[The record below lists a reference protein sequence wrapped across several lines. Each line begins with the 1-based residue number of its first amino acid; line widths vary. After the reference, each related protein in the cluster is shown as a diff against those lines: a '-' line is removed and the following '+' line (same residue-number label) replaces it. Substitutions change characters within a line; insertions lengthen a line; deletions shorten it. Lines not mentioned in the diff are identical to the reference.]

1 MKCSVCGA
9 EIKEGALYCDVCGAA
24 VQIVPDYSPL
34 DEVLTAHVR
43 GEIEGRVNRPQPNET
58 GKKSGS
64 HNGNTSGKHKHK
76 KRKKN
81 KKKKMLIILGILL
94 AVIVIGLIVFRS
106 SYAGLVQRGNNAI
119 EDKRYNA
126 AYKYFQE
133 ASEKSPEKPEA
144 YAGMAKVL
152 TIQDQL
158 NEAEN
163 IFITQLAQQQKN
175 AKIYRAA
182 AEFYV
187 ETKQTE
193 KIPIMLD
200 NCEEESVLSE
210 MSDYLVEVPM
220 FSLEDGTYEEVQTLE
235 LSSNEGY
242 TVYYT
247 LDETEPSVENGTKY
261 GTEIKLDEKEWVV
274 KAICVNDKGIP
285 SLTETKKINV
295 ELPIADPPIVSPSS
309 GLYEENM
316 EITIQ
321 VPDGFTAYYVFGSTE
336 PTKDNWTAY
345 DGPISMPEGNK
356 IFSAV
361 LMEDSTGK
369 ISAATVRNYDLKIG
383 A

>member
-321 VPDGFTAYYVFGSTE
+321 VADGFTAYYVFGSTE

-383 A
+383 S

>member
-9 EIKEGALYCDVCGAA
+9 EIKEGALYCDVCGAT

-94 AVIVIGLIVFRS
+94 VVIVIGLVVFRS

-126 AYKYFQE
+126 AYKYFQK

-193 KIPIMLD
+193 KIPIMFD

-220 FSLEDGTYEEVQTLE
+220 FSLEEGTYEEVQTLE

-242 TVYYT
+242 SVYYT

-316 EITIQ
+316 EITVQ

-336 PTKDNWTAY
+336 PTKDNWTSY
-345 DGPISMPEGNK
+345 DGPISMLEGNK

-383 A
+383 S

>member
-9 EIKEGALYCDVCGAA
+9 EIKEGALYCDVCGAT

-94 AVIVIGLIVFRS
+94 VVIVIGLVVFRS

-220 FSLEDGTYEEVQTLE
+220 FSLEEGTYEEVQTLE

-242 TVYYT
+242 SVYYT

>member
-285 SLTETKKINV
+285 SLTETRKINV

>member
-9 EIKEGALYCDVCGAA
+9 EIKEGALYCDVCGAV

-383 A
+383 S